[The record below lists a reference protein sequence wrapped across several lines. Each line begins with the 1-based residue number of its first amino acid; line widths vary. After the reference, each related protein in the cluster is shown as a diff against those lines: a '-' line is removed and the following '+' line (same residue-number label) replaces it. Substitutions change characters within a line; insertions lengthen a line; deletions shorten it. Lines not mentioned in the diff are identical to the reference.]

1 MNRKL
6 LLFSLLAAGVAAGCG
21 SILGIEDRVFEPPV
35 AGDDASSSPGPD
47 AGTGGAKDASVAP
60 DAAGCTTHKQCATAD
75 ASMVCVPSVG
85 RCADLRSV
93 DCPTVTGEI
102 TDDAIVIASLFSTK
116 GSQAATNLP
125 RQNSAALAVEEVNG
139 YGGVPAGA
147 AKRKLVM
154 VSCDESTDLNRVSQ
168 HLIDN
173 LKVPAIVGPNTSQD
187 TIDLTNK
194 YSAAAGTLLMSPT
207 AVASSISDLADH
219 SLTWRNVPSDVQ
231 RAPLM
236 IDQINKLEAELKAAR
251 GLTSVKLGIIWRQDA
266 LGQGTFNSL
275 SAMNLNGK
283 PLSDATNKTN
293 VKIDG
298 YVYTAADQTAIVN
311 AYAAFKPDIVAAIGT
326 AEVVTKIIQPLDAA
340 WGAGP
345 KPYYVLIDSGKTPE
359 LITAVTTSEDLR
371 LRVRGTGVT
380 SSEESKAVH
389 TTFGL
394 NYKAKYGDFPD
405 LSGMGPAYDAAYA
418 VAFAMAAQGTKPVS
432 GANLAGGLRSLT
444 GGVTKVKVGPT
455 EVTKAFTELG
465 KGNAISVVG
474 TLGPFEWDSNGDVL
488 GSLIEVWCIGKAGS
502 IGYGSSG
509 VTYNTKTKVTAGTY
523 TQCP

>member
-6 LLFSLLAAGVAAGCG
+6 LLPSLLAVGVAAGCG
-21 SILGIEDRVFEPPV
+21 SLLGIEDRVFEPPV
-35 AGDDASSSPGPD
+35 TYDDAAAAPGPD
-47 AGTGGAKDASVAP
+47 AGSGGGKDASSGP

-85 RCADLRSV
+85 KCTDLRSV

-102 TDDAIVIASLFSTK
+102 TDDSVVIASLFSTK

-125 RQNSAALAVEEVNG
+125 RQNSAALAVDEVNN
-139 YGGVPAGA
+139 YGGVPAGT

-154 VSCDESTDLNRVSQ
+154 VSCDESSDLNRVSQ
-168 HLIDN
+168 HLIEN

-187 TIDLTNK
+187 AIDLTNK
-194 YSAAAGTLLMSPT
+194 YSAAGDTLLISPT

-219 SLTWRNVPSDVQ
+219 GLTWRNVPSDVQ

-236 IDQINKLEAELKAAR
+236 IDQINRLEAELKTAR
-251 GLTSVKLGIIWRQDA
+251 GLAAVKLGIIWRQDA

-283 PLSDATNKTN
+283 PLSDATNKSN

-298 YVYTAADQTAIVN
+298 YVYTAADQKTIVDG
-311 AYAAFKPDIVAAIGT
+311 YIAFKPDIVAAIGT
-326 AEVVTKIIQPLDAA
+326 AEVVTKIIQPIEAG

-359 LITAVTTSEDLR
+359 LIAAVTASEDLR
-371 LRVRGTGVT
+371 VRVRGTGVT
-380 SSEESKAVH
+380 SSDESKAVH
-389 TTFGL
+389 LTFGL

-405 LSGMGPAYDAAYA
+405 FSGMGPSYDAAYA
-418 VAFAMAAQGTKPVS
+418 VALAMAAQGAKPVT
-432 GANLAGGLRSLT
+432 GTNLAGGLRSLA
-444 GGVTKVKVGPT
+444 GGITKVKVGPT

-488 GSLIEVWCIGKAGS
+488 GSLIEVWCVGKAGS
-502 IGYGSSG
+502 IAYGSSG
-509 VTYNTKTKVTAGTY
+509 VTYNTKTKVTTGTY